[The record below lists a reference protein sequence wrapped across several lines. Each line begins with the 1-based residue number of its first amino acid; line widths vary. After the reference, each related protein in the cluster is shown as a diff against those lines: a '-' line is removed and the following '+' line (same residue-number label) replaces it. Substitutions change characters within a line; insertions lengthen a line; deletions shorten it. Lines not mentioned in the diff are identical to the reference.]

1 MGYGEINQ
9 SCVDCWTS
17 KSRSIPVSTD
27 VIEMAIIVI
36 ISLDYCTNV
45 IHKVQVIRIRLL
57 Q

>member
-45 IHKVQVIRIRLL
+45 IPQGSGD
-57 Q
+57 